1 MPLCVR
7 VHTKM
12 QKKWGMGVKK
22 EGEQAQGF
30 FKGLWQEIKGNKA
43 SFFAFAILWI
53 CTLAV
58 LLHGGVY
65 GRWDRVFTG
74 ALCLVLFLLPP
85 IVERSFSL
93 QLPATLEVCAY
104 LFVFCAGVLGEI
116 GDFYQRFPAWD
127 ALLHAANGFLFAGFG
142 FCLFSLFEKK
152 RTVRTL
158 PSPAYQSFTAFC
170 FSMTVGVLWEIFEFC
185 ADIFLHTDMQKDS
198 FRTAIHTLL
207 LPTEDGG
214 VLAVENITQVEIRTA
229 AGERFVLPAYL
240 DVGLSDTVK
249 DLAINLWG
257 AICFCIIGYI
267 YLKRRRMALAAQFIP
282 RVRGEAR
289 DDI

>member
-1 MPLCVR
+1 M
-7 VHTKM
+7 
-12 QKKWGMGVKK
+12 KK
-22 EGEQAQGF
+22 ERGRAQGF
-30 FKGLWQEIKGNKA
+30 FEGLWQEIKESKS
-43 SFFAFAILWI
+43 SFIAFLILWI

-58 LLHGGVY
+58 LLHGVLCA
-65 GRWDRVFTG
+65 RWDRVFTG
-74 ALCLVLFLLPP
+74 ALCLLLFLLPP

-93 QLPATLEVCAY
+93 QLPDTLEICAY

-127 ALLHAANGFLFAGFG
+127 VLLHAANGFLFAGFG

-185 ADIFLHTDMQKDS
+185 ADVFLHTDMQKDGFLTS
-198 FRTAIHTLL
+198 IYSLL
-207 LPTEDGG
+207 LPTQDGRAL
-214 VLAVENITQVEIRTA
+214 VVENITRVEIQTA
-229 AGERFVLPAYL
+229 TGERFVLPAYL
-240 DVGLSDTVK
+240 DVGLADTVK

-257 AICFCIIGYI
+257 ALCFCIIGYV
-267 YLKRRRMALAAQFIP
+267 YLKRRRMALATQFIP
-282 RVRGEAR
+282 RVR
-289 DDI
+289 DDV

>member
-1 MPLCVR
+1 MSDHR
-7 VHTKM
+7 HAYTIK
-12 QKKWGMGVKK
+12 QKKRGADVKK
-22 EGEQAQGF
+22 RNGHTPSF
-30 FKGLWQEIKGNKA
+30 FRGLWQEIKANK
-43 SFFAFAILWI
+43 SSLFAFAILWI

-58 LLHGGVY
+58 LLHGAWCGK
-65 GRWDRVFTG
+65 WDRVFTG

-93 QLPATLEVCAY
+93 QLPATLEICAY

-116 GDFYQRFPAWD
+116 GDFYQRFSAWD

-185 ADIFLHTDMQKDS
+185 ADTFLHTDMQKDS
-198 FRTAIHTLL
+198 FRTAIYSLL

-214 VLAVENITQVEIRTA
+214 MLAVENITRVEIQTA
-229 AGERFVLPAYL
+229 VGERFVLPAYL
-240 DVGLSDTVK
+240 DVGLADTVK

-257 AICFCIIGYI
+257 ALCFCIIGYV

-282 RVRGEAR
+282 RVRE
-289 DDI
+289 DNVME